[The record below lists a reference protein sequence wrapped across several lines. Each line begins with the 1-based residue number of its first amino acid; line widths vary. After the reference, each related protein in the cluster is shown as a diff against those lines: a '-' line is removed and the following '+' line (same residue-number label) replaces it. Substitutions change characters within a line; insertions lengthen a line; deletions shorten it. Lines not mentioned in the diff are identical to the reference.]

1 MVGWKFDFL
10 VGVLLIVFVWG
21 SYVEGI
27 TFKLNFKSML
37 KNYLPFKR
45 WLLIEFS
52 RYFTFYVK
60 LASELLFSSILIWSS
75 CIFSFNFFTT
85 N

>member
-37 KNYLPFKR
+37 KIYLSFKR

-52 RYFTFYVK
+52 SYFTFYVK
-60 LASELLFSSILIWSS
+60 LASKLLFS
-75 CIFSFNFFTT
+75 
-85 N
+85 